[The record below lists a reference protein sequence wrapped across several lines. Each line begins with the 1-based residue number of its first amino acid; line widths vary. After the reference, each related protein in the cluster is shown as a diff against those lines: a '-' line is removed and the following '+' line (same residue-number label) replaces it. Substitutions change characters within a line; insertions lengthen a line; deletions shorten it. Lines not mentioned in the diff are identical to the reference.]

1 MKILGYENGNPVLYM
16 ENKDKALYRVRSNI
30 PISDRNKFEKVDNF
44 NLRRQIMED
53 DKIVDFTETYNMG
66 MEKLYEM
73 MNSLDNIEDP
83 IIQNKK
89 EDLQRI
95 YQFMMGRGEIAFPLI
110 ARESTGSEVVSN
122 KIVYEL
128 TRGVNPFA
136 ILITKKNKDEMKQTD
151 KYPEEAIT
159 IRVGLMATS
168 LGLEGYTAKY
178 EPLVELSED
187 EKTISYGV
195 KFANYLR
202 LMQEKEQAMLRE
214 IEAERTKERKN
225 TPFFQKVKS
234 FLQRIK

>member
-30 PISDRNKFEKVDNF
+30 PISDGNKFEKVDNF

-73 MNSLDNIEDP
+73 INSLDNIEDP

-89 EDLQRI
+89 DDLQRI

-195 KFANYLR
+195 KFANYPR